1 VDKDGFVSNEELF
14 QVLKL
19 MVGNNLKDIQLQQ
32 VGGSLVCSKKRGGGW
47 GLMHLITG
55 VGLLPAVCLLR

>member
-1 VDKDGFVSNEELF
+1 MDKDGFVSNEELF

-32 VGGSLVCSKKRGGGW
+32 VGGSLISSKKKRAGGG
-47 GLMHLITG
+47 
-55 VGLLPAVCLLR
+55 

>member
-1 VDKDGFVSNEELF
+1 MFVSLFAPVAFKIYDVDKDGFVSNEELF

-32 VGGSLVCSKKRGGGW
+32 VGGSLVCSKKRGAGG
-47 GLMHLITG
+47 G
-55 VGLLPAVCLLR
+55 

>member
-32 VGGSLVCSKKRGGGW
+32 VGGSLISSKKKRAGGG
-47 GLMHLITG
+47 
-55 VGLLPAVCLLR
+55 